1 MSSVYEQA
9 VLGAVMLDG
18 DSYWRVA
25 DVISADDFTDPVHVE
40 IFDAIAEMVK
50 AGKPV
55 DPITMGEAMPSHRG
69 YLCDISANCTTANVR
84 AYAEEV
90 RKAAEGRRV
99 KRAGQQIASMQCSYA
114 EAQQILAAVA
124 PRDSHAVKPIKAYMQ
139 DALALM
145 QKRCD
150 QQEAVTGLPTGLAGL
165 DALTAGLQP
174 GNLVIIAARPSMGKT
189 ALALQIAV
197 RTALRNKRVAVFEM
211 EMTGVQLSE
220 RAVSL
225 ISGVPFGKIKS
236 PKLLQP
242 EDWPHI
248 TDAYGRLERSA
259 LIVDESGAQSVESI
273 CARARQLHMQGAL
286 ASIVVDHLGLLDL
299 PGKTRADIET
309 GNVTKQLKALAK
321 ELGIPVILL
330 VQLNRGV
337 EQRADKHP
345 VLSDLR
351 ESGRIEED
359 ADLVLMLYRDDYYNA
374 NSPAKGYA
382 ELLIRK
388 NRDGETATVPL
399 LARLAVMRFE
409 SCEALPDAS
418 NSKSFEP
425 VIDFSQYTDRKTAA
439 AGGE

>member
-25 DVISADDFTDPVHVE
+25 DVIGAGDFTDPVHVE

-55 DPITMGEAMPSHRG
+55 DPITMGDALPRHAG

-99 KRAGQQIASMQCSYA
+99 KRAGQQIASMQCSYT

-145 QKRCD
+145 QRRCD

-165 DALTAGLQP
+165 DELTAGLQP

-248 TDAYGRLERSA
+248 TDAYARLEKSA
-259 LIVDESGAQSVESI
+259 LIVDESGAQNIESI

-286 ASIVVDHLGLLDL
+286 AAIVIDHLGLLDL

-409 SCEALPDAS
+409 SCEGLPDAPKA
-418 NSKSFEP
+418 KSSEP
-425 VIDFSQYTDRKTAA
+425 VIDFSNYSDRKTAA
-439 AGGE
+439 AGGD